1 MPTYWKEALMSKIL
15 IGFALLATLALVQP
29 AAAQTTTPAVS
40 APASPS
46 QVQALELSE
55 FLASL
60 GADAPQNASD
70 IGNQNHCVPST
81 WCEDL
86 KAECAMDC
94 APCGVNYAIC
104 YHYICDIFCSCKAC

>member
-1 MPTYWKEALMSKIL
+1 MSKIL
-15 IGFALLATLALVQP
+15 VGFALLATLALVQP
-29 AAAQTTTPAVS
+29 AAAQTATPAVS
-40 APASPS
+40 AP
-46 QVQALELSE
+46 QALELSE

-60 GADAPQNASD
+60 GASAPQNASD

-86 KAECAMDC
+86 KAECALDC
-94 APCGVNYAIC
+94 APCGVNYATC